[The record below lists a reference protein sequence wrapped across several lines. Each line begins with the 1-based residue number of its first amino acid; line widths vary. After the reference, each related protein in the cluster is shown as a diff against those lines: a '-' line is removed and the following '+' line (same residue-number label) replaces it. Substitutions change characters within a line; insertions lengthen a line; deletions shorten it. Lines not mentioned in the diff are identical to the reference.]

1 MEIAPILLF
10 TYNRPAHTRR
20 ALASLQ
26 DNTLAGES
34 ELFIYSDAPRNEA
47 DRDAVDEVRRIIR
60 NMFSSIPTGTSLT
73 LQTSRR

>member
-47 DRDAVDEVRRIIR
+47 DRDAIARYGVSPYHRRSFR
-60 NMFSSIPTGTSLT
+60 LLDTQLSLF
-73 LQTSRR
+73 